1 MAYRRVK
8 LIVKNIKFKA
18 EIIKLNIREFPVMDK
33 VCRLLVLKEPK
44 REDETALRYNKFKI
58 LDLSN
63 ITMLS
68 ARHVALKE
76 IPNWVR

>member
-1 MAYRRVK
+1 
-8 LIVKNIKFKA
+8 
-18 EIIKLNIREFPVMDK
+18 MDK